1 MRMPPRFI
9 RWTTPGEFFSVAGPL
24 SVPSGP
30 QGWPVVVQAGGSE
43 AGLRLGSELADVI
56 FTVAQTRGKA
66 IAFRDDIRARAAATG
81 RNPDHVKVSL
91 GVIVLVGETDDDVEE
106 RREALLG
113 TLPIDELAR
122 GLLNSL
128 GLPGRSLDAPIHAD
142 DVPAEPLNAV
152 GSTGFHLSTRAAGRT
167 LVECARVHPAH
178 RGHLGGRSPTRVEHA
193 GADRRRPGSMVQS
206 RCSGRLHDHVRR
218 HVGRLRAIRATG
230 PTPAHPTR
238 TRQSS
243 RRRRHPA

>member
-1 MRMPPRFI
+1 VQGLWDGWEFDAI
-9 RWTTPGEFFSVAGPL
+9 VGDKAAGIYADTAKIHSLDHEGEFFSVAGPL

-66 IAFRDDIRARAAATG
+66 IAFRDDIRARAAAAG

-128 GLPGRSLDAPIHAD
+128 GLPGRSLDAPIH
-142 DVPAEPLNAV
+142 
-152 GSTGFHLSTRAAGRT
+152 GR
-167 LVECARVHPAH
+167 
-178 RGHLGGRSPTRVEHA
+178 
-193 GADRRRPGSMVQS
+193 
-206 RCSGRLHDHVRR
+206 
-218 HVGRLRAIRATG
+218 
-230 PTPAHPTR
+230 
-238 TRQSS
+238 
-243 RRRRHPA
+243 